1 MPKPKNNTKKP
12 STKKPAAKP
21 KLHRRIRHQFI
32 HWFVPTA
39 HNYARPRLQR
49 SFTLIALLV
58 LVLIVQFVYNTTT
71 RGRVLG
77 SNADITSA
85 NLLAFTNTMREQDK
99 KPTLSYNEKLAHAA
113 EMKAQDM
120 FAQQYWSHNA
130 PDGSRPWKWLS
141 VVEYSYTEAGE
152 NLARGFDSAEAIV
165 NAWMN
170 SPSHRENVLKPVY
183 SEVGFAAVDGTLG
196 GKQTT
201 LVVAL
206 YAQPSNE
213 PAVMGTAS
221 ENHMFLA
228 TVEESTGFWVWLKR
242 GIKSA
247 TPSLIFLLALLSLA
261 SVVTLLAHAY
271 RRHLPPEL
279 KKSWYRH
286 HAVYKLIF
294 LVVLAIGT
302 IMSYGGGMI

>member
-12 STKKPAAKP
+12 PAKKPAAKL

-58 LVLIVQFVYNTTT
+58 LVLVVQFVYNTTT

-99 KPTLSYNEKLAHAA
+99 KSALSYNEKLAHAA

-120 FAQQYWSHNA
+120 FAQQYWDHNA
-130 PDGSRPWKWLS
+130 PDGSRPWKWIAAA
-141 VVEYSYTEAGE
+141 EYSYIEAGE

-165 NAWMN
+165 QAWMN

-206 YAQPSNE
+206 YAQPSST
-213 PAVMGTAS
+213 PVVMGATS
-221 ENHMFLA
+221 ENHMSLPA
-228 TVEESTGFWVWLKR
+228 VEDSTGFWVWLKR

-286 HAVYKLIF
+286 HAIYKLIF
-294 LVVLAIGT
+294 LVVLALGT